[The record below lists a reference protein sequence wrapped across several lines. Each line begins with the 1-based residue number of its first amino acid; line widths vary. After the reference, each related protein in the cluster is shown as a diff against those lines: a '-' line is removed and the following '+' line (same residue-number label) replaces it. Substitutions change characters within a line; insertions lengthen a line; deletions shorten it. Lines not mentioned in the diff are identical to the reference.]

1 MGPIVDDFALDNI
14 NRVNTREH
22 MATHIYFGQ
31 Q

>member
-1 MGPIVDDFALDNI
+1 MGPIFDKYALDNI
-14 NRVNTREH
+14 NRVNTREN